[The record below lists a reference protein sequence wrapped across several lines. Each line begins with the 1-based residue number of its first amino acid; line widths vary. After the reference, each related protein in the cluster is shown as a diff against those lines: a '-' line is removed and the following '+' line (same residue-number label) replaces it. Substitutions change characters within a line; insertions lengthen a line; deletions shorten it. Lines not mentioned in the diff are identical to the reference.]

1 MKMKILVLCLALA
14 SVMGSLFILSGC
26 KTFDP
31 VVVEGQPPECN
42 DFYTA
47 MKYYSVQGGDSAF
60 VGTVYNECKIA
71 RSAIRLQAREKHC
84 KELIYGTDTLD
95 KTNYKKYS
103 EYQEC
108 LKQ

>member
-42 DFYTA
+42 DFYTS

-60 VGTVYNECKIA
+60 VGTAYNECKVA

-84 KELIYGTDTLD
+84 KELIYGIDLLD

-108 LKQ
+108 SKQ